1 MAGPAA
7 LQARSLYRFYRVGD
21 DETLALQGVSLT
33 IEEGGTVAITGPSGS
48 GKSTLMACLAGLDEP
63 DGGAVHLAGKRL
75 SHRPE
80 RQRAAARAA
89 GIGVMWQND
98 NLVRHLTVT
107 DNIRLAQL
115 LARGI
120 PRTRS
125 TPAQL
130 LHAVGLGN
138 RGHAR
143 PTQLSGGEAAR
154 AALAV
159 AVANAPAVLLA
170 DEPTGELDEG
180 TESLVLHVLREQAL
194 RGCAIV
200 LASHSAAV
208 AAVADRVLR
217 LVQGRLVTEAA

>member
-33 IEEGGTVAITGPSGS
+33 VEEGETVAITGPSGS

-120 PRTRS
+120 PRARS

-180 TESLVLHVLREQAL
+180 TESLVLQVLRAQAL

-217 LVQGRLVTEAA
+217 LDQGRLVTEES